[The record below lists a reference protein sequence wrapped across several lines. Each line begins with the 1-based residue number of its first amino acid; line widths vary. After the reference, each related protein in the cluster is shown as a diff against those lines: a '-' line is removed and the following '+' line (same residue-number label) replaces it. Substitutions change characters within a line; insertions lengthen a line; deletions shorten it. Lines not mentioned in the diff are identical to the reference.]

1 VEISGRICKFVAVSC
16 EGFGNPAQLTATWKS
31 CATTQLKLELKKLKN
46 LVLFLLLISL
56 SSCANLFHRDVLL
69 HTWEQHTIGK
79 YKFVHGQYGH
89 FPRRYNAY
97 RLYKIRKN
105 GREKMLSTTD
115 FKFLD
120 SAKCI
125 VYFEIKDRR
134 KIYFDICKLKRL
146 KRKSVG

>member
-1 VEISGRICKFVAVSC
+1 MEAGGGFCEFVAM
-16 EGFGNPAQLTATWKS
+16 K
-31 CATTQLKLELKKLKN
+31 TQIN
-46 LVLFLLLISL
+46 RIALFLLLTLIF

-89 FPRRYNAY
+89 FPRRYDAY

-105 GREKMLSTTD
+105 GRDKILITTD
-115 FKFLD
+115 FKYLD

-125 VYFEIKDRR
+125 VFFEIKERR

-146 KRKSVG
+146 KRKEL

>member
-1 VEISGRICKFVAVSC
+1 MNESLRA
-16 EGFGNPAQLTATWKS
+16 
-31 CATTQLKLELKKLKN
+31 
-46 LVLFLLLISL
+46 LVFTSLVFIL
-56 SSCANLFHRDVLL
+56 SSCSNLFHREILV
-69 HTWEQHTIGK
+69 HTWEKHTIGK
-79 YKFVHGQYGH
+79 YKIVHGQYGH
-89 FPRRYNAY
+89 FPRRYDAY

-125 VYFEIKDRR
+125 IYFEIKERR

-146 KRKSVG
+146 KRREIK